1 MIGAVVAA
9 HGNLAGDL
17 VSAAEEIVGKIE
29 KLAVVSQL
37 NKDKHEDIE
46 RNLTEAIESVDSP
59 DGVLVLVDI
68 FGGSPANIGMS
79 ILKKKKIKIVTGV
92 NLPMLMDFAVHRNE
106 KDLKKLALQ
115 ITRTGRRSVFTAES
129 YLKKRKIEIID
140 V

>member
-1 MIGAVVAA
+1 MAA
-9 HGNLAGDL
+9 HGNLARNL

-46 RNLTEAIESVDSP
+46 RNLMEAIESVDSP
-59 DGVLVLVDI
+59 DGVLVLVDV
-68 FGGSPANIGMS
+68 FGGSPANVGMS

-92 NLPMLMDFAVHRNE
+92 NLPMLMDFAVHRKE
-106 KDLKKLALQ
+106 KNLKKLALQ
-115 ITRTGRRSVFTAES
+115 ITRTGRRSVFTAEN

>member
-1 MIGAVVAA
+1 MIGVVVAA
-9 HGNLAGDL
+9 HGNLARNL

-37 NKDKHEDIE
+37 SNDKHEDIE
-46 RNLTEAIESVDSP
+46 RNLMEAIESVDSP
-59 DGVLVLVDI
+59 DGVLVLVDV

-106 KDLKKLALQ
+106 KNLKKLALQ

-129 YLKKRKIEIID
+129 YLKKRKIEIVD

>member
-46 RNLTEAIESVDSP
+46 RNLTEAIESVESP
-59 DGVLVLVDI
+59 DGVLVLVDV

>member
-9 HGNLAGDL
+9 HGNLARDL
-17 VSAAEEIVGKIE
+17 VSAAEGIVGKIE

-59 DGVLVLVDI
+59 DGVLVLVDV

-79 ILKKKKIKIVTGV
+79 ILQKKKIKIVTGV

-106 KDLKKLALQ
+106 KDLKKLAFQ

>member
-1 MIGAVVAA
+1 MIGVVVAA
-9 HGNLAGDL
+9 HGNLARDL

-92 NLPMLMDFAVHRNE
+92 NLPMLMEFAVHRNE

>member
-1 MIGAVVAA
+1 MIGVVVAA
-9 HGNLAGDL
+9 HGNLARNL

-37 NKDKHEDIE
+37 SKDKHEDIE

-59 DGVLVLVDI
+59 DGVLVLVDV

-92 NLPMLMDFAVHRNE
+92 NLPMLMDFAVHRKE
-106 KDLKKLALQ
+106 KNLKKLALQ
-115 ITRTGRRSVFTAES
+115 IT
-129 YLKKRKIEIID
+129 
-140 V
+140 

>member
-1 MIGAVVAA
+1 MIGVVVAA
-9 HGNLAGDL
+9 HGNLARDL

-29 KLAVVSQL
+29 KLAVVAQL

-59 DGVLVLVDI
+59 DGVLVLVDV

-92 NLPMLMDFAVHRNE
+92 NLPMLMDFAVNRNE
-106 KDLKKLALQ
+106 KNLKKLALQ
-115 ITRTGRRSVFTAES
+115 ITRTGRKSVFTAES